1 VADDDRRDLKPID
14 DPGIVVDHIIDA
26 LARYP
31 AGVPAALFHRVRV
44 TWPARCRR
52 CVARLLEQF

>member
-1 VADDDRRDLKPID
+1 
-14 DPGIVVDHIIDA
+14 VVDHIIDA

-31 AGVPAALFHRVRV
+31 AGVPAALLHRVRV